1 MEHDLKLTHRS
12 FVYPW
17 QCDNM
22 GHMNTLFYAA
32 AYDAAA
38 MALLV
43 DIESMDSLAARGLG
57 WADVRQTIE
66 YRHEVRSGQALTVET
81 GIVRIGTK
89 SFTALHVM
97 SNDSKVRVSVCETV
111 CAQFDLERRQAAP
124 IDPSVRKT
132 LELFPKADS
141 ET

>member
-1 MEHDLKLTHRS
+1 MENDLKLTHRS

-43 DIESMDSLAARGLG
+43 DIEQLDTLSARGLG

-66 YRHEVRSGQALTVET
+66 YWKEVHSGEALTVET

-97 SNDSKVRVSVCETV
+97 TNNAKDRVSVCETV
-111 CAQFDLERRQAAP
+111 CAQFDLERRQAVP
-124 IDPSVRKT
+124 IDSSVRDVLERLPKT
-132 LELFPKADS
+132 ES
-141 ET
+141 EI